1 MTLFYRKSYCLLIK
15 QYISFLFSTCM
26 TSHTLHT
33 SEESKIFNVFR
44 HNNDDTY
51 AITCRMRDR
60 TLTDVVL
67 RRRYVVKF
75 LHKYYKIALII
86 SKYIYVK
93 SESMKLKAFYFFW
106 MKSHIY
112 TNSYIWTGFSDL
124 WINMCTKKVW
134 IKM

>member
-1 MTLFYRKSYCLLIK
+1 MP
-15 QYISFLFSTCM
+15 
-26 TSHTLHT
+26 SHTLHT

-106 MKSHIY
+106 MKHIF
-112 TNSYIWTGFSDL
+112 THIHTSQQVF
-124 WINMCTKKVW
+124 WIYGLICVQKKYEL
-134 IKM
+134 KCK